1 MDIHDPVS
9 LAQALIRCPSV
20 TPHEGGALTMLKNI
34 LEPGG
39 FDVHR
44 MTFTEPGTAD
54 VENLYARY
62 GLHGPHLCFAGHVDV
77 VPPGREDLWLHPPF
91 AAVIDDGFLH
101 GRGAADMKGAIACF
115 VSAAVR
121 IIERK
126 GDLPGSLS
134 FLITGDEEGPG
145 INGTVKVLD
154 WLQDRDERI
163 AGCIVGEPT
172 SSVQLGDTIKIGRR
186 GSITVNLKVHGIQG
200 HVAYP
205 QNADNPVPKLVRIL
219 DRLVNT
225 QLDNG
230 SAAFEPSNLQV
241 TLISVPNT
249 ASNVIP
255 AEAHATFNVRYNDNW
270 SRRAIQAWLDKRCHE
285 EAEAADAAITIDF
298 QGSGDVFLTKPGP
311 LLNAMVAA
319 VKEATGCTSELST
332 NGGTSDAR
340 FIQAYCP
347 VIEFGLV
354 NQTIHQVNER
364 VAVADLYLLSQIY
377 ERLIEIYLYE
387 N

>member
-91 AAVIDDGFLH
+91 AAAIDDGFLH

-270 SRRAIQAWLDKRCHE
+270 SRRTIQAWLDKRCHE
-285 EAEAADAAITIDF
+285 EAKAADAAITIDF